1 VALSCQWRAPVRAPP
16 VQRTVRDEFEAA
28 ARIDRLQWIL
38 AITGFQ
44 PPDGFSYTAHSV
56 RWQLSRAR
64 QLLMLLC
71 QKFGTREAEVEILM
85 LCKFQECQE

>member
-1 VALSCQWRAPVRAPP
+1 VGLYRCIHGSGSGAPP

-56 RWQLSRAR
+56 RVAAASGAAAIDVTLSKIRHE
-64 QLLMLLC
+64 
-71 QKFGTREAEVEILM
+71 GG
-85 LCKFQECQE
+85 